1 MFLSFRGE
9 DTRYNFTDHL
19 YTHLLRSGI
28 KVFRD
33 DRLTRG
39 EEIQHELLKAIENS
53 RSSIIVFSKNYAES
67 RWCLEELA
75 KIMECRQ
82 EFGQIVLPVFYHVNP
97 SDVRKQTG
105 SFGKAFTNHEINW
118 KNKVQIWRDALT
130 EAGNISGWYVNEG

>member
-9 DTRYNFTDHL
+9 DTRYNFTNHL

-28 KVFRD
+28 KIFRD

-82 EFGQIVLPVFYHVNP
+82 EFGQIVLLVFYHVNP
-97 SDVRKQTG
+97 SDVRKQTD

-130 EAGNISGWYVNEG
+130 EAGNISGWDIEDG